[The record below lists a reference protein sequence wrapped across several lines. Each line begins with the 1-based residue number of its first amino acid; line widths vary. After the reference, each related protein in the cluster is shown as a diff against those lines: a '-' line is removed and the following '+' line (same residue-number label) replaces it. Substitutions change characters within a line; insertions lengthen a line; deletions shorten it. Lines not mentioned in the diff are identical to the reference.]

1 MNTYI
6 LKFLDCTQRASRPI
20 RFVAEDRSDAYVRA
34 RNKALGRQ
42 AELWSGRSLICS
54 FTGD

>member
-6 LKFLDCTQRASRPI
+6 LKFLDGTRRASRPI
-20 RFVAEDRSDAYVRA
+20 RFVAEDRSDAYVKA
-34 RNKALGRQ
+34 RNEALGRQ
-42 AELWSGRSLICS
+42 AQLWSGRSLIFS

>member
-6 LKFLDCTQRASRPI
+6 LKFLDSTQRASRPI
-20 RFVAEDRSDAYVRA
+20 RFVAEDRSDAYVKA
-34 RNKALGRQ
+34 RNEAFGRQ
-42 AELWSGRSLICS
+42 AELWLGKYRICS